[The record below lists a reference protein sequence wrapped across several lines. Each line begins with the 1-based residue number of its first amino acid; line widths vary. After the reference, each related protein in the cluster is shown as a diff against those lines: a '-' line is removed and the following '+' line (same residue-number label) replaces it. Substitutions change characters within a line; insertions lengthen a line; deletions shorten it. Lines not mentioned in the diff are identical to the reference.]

1 MVIKQDQGLVMVN
14 QFDID
19 AESEIYSGALTF
31 GLYSADN
38 SKDPGKCAR
47 QQMIYRPPDRNH
59 LSLQPLFLLLLFRVT
74 ELPSPFGLFMPKY
87 SLSFLDPVL
96 AAINLTSSILN
107 QNVLQN
113 ILGS

>member
-1 MVIKQDQGLVMVN
+1 MIKQDQGLVMVN

-19 AESEIYSGALTF
+19 AESQIYSGALTF

-47 QQMIYRPPDRNH
+47 QQMIYRAPNHNH
-59 LSLQPLFLLLLFRVT
+59 LSLQPPFLLLLFRMT
-74 ELPSPFGLFMPKY
+74 ELPSPFGLFLRKY
-87 SLSFLDPVL
+87 SLSFLDPIL
-96 AAINLTSSILN
+96 AAINLTTGILN
-107 QNVLQN
+107 LNVPQN